1 MGFLKRFTKP
11 KANVLLTISRKTIGL
26 GEDSTATI
34 TVSSR
39 EEFDASEARAELLC
53 IERRRRERWVYNEK
67 QKRKVRRVYWDVAT
81 LHSAYL
87 KASGKIHI
95 VPGFKKTFS
104 ITVNIPA
111 GGRESFDGLD
121 ANVHWSIKGVVAIK
135 GRPDVTSETHELQV
149 VKSTATTTAKEKDI
163 MIPCEYC
170 GSLNPQAATSCS
182 NCGAP
187 RKSRSDKKP

>member
-1 MGFLKRFTKP
+1 MC
-11 KANVLLTISRKTIGL
+11 RKKETRK
-26 GEDSTATI
+26 
-34 TVSSR
+34 VV
-39 EEFDASEARAELLC
+39 C
-53 IERRRRERWVYNEK
+53 NEK

-81 LHSAYL
+81 LHSADP
-87 KASGKIHI
+87 KAGGKIHI

-104 ITVNIPA
+104 ITVNILA

-149 VKSTATTTAKEKDI
+149 VKSTTTTTSAKEKDI
-163 MIPCEYC
+163 MIQCEYC
-170 GSLNPQAATSCS
+170 GSLNPQTATSCS

-187 RKSRSDKKP
+187 RKSRSNNRS